1 MLYLLIRK
9 SSEVII
15 DSLIITDTL
24 QIPLR
29 EIDFNFVR
37 SSGPGGQNVN
47 KVATACQL
55 RFDVYT
61 SLSLPPDI
69 RERLIQNAGNRINR
83 EGVLVIDARRH
94 RTRERNRQDA
104 LHRLAKL
111 IQEAVI
117 PPTPRKA
124 TRPPFSS
131 KRNRLDAKRQQ
142 SQKKQLRGKV
152 DDQDD

>member
-1 MLYLLIRK
+1 MLYLQPDK
-9 SSEVII
+9 TGEVSINA
-15 DSLIITDTL
+15 LTITDSL
-24 QIPLR
+24 QIPLK

-61 SLSLPPDI
+61 SLSLPPEV
-69 RERLIQNAGNRINR
+69 RERLIEIAGNRINR

-111 IQEAVI
+111 IQQAAE
-117 PPTPRKA
+117 PPIPRKT
-124 TRPPFSS
+124 TRPPASAAL
-131 KRNRLDAKRQQ
+131 NRLQAKRQQ
-142 SQKKQLRGKV
+142 SRKKQLRGKV

>member
-1 MLYLLIRK
+1 
-9 SSEVII
+9 
-15 DSLIITDTL
+15 
-24 QIPLR
+24 
-29 EIDFNFVR
+29 VR

-55 RFDVYT
+55 RFDVYA
-61 SLSLPPDI
+61 SFSLPPEV
-69 RERLIQNAGNRINR
+69 RERLIHIAGNRINR

-104 LHRLAKL
+104 LRRLLKL
-111 IQEAVI
+111 LQQAAE

-124 TRPPFSS
+124 TRPPVSAA
-131 KRNRLDAKRQQ
+131 RNRLQAKRQQ
-142 SQKKQLRGKV
+142 GQKKQLRGKV